1 MNAVNLTVEV
11 HCLKPSWVNYENNK
25 YRLYVNDDL
34 LTERTWIWEL
44 NTLIN
49 ENIWI
54 DVPANSTNT
63 VRLELIIQD
72 HLLAQFALL
81 TQFALRNLQVV
92 NASFTSEQIND
103 LTISFTL

>member
-25 YRLYVNDDL
+25 YRIYVNDDL

-49 ENIWI
+49 ENIWVI
-54 DVPANSTNT
+54 IPATSANT
-63 VRLELIIQD
+63 VRLEQIIQD
-72 HLLAQFALL
+72 KSVA
-81 TQFALRNLQVV
+81 QFALRNIRVIDTP
-92 NASFTSEQIND
+92 FTSEQIND

>member
-11 HCLKPSWVNYENNK
+11 HCLKPSWVNHENNK
-25 YRLYVNDDL
+25 YRIYVNDDL

-49 ENIWI
+49 ENIWVI
-54 DVPANSTNT
+54 IPATSANT
-63 VRLELIIQD
+63 VRLEQIIQD
-72 HLLAQFALL
+72 KSVA
-81 TQFALRNLQVV
+81 QFALRNIRVIDTP
-92 NASFTSEQIND
+92 FTSEQIND

>member
-11 HCLKPSWVNYENNK
+11 HCLKPSWVNHENNK
-25 YRLYVNDDL
+25 YRIYVNDDL

-49 ENIWI
+49 ENIWVI
-54 DVPANSTNT
+54 IPANSTNT
-63 VRLELIIQD
+63 VRLEQILQD
-72 HLLAQFALL
+72 KSVA
-81 TQFALRNLQVV
+81 QFALRNLQV
-92 NASFTSEQIND
+92 ADAPFTSEQIND

>member
-11 HCLKPSWVNYENNK
+11 HCLMPSWVNHENNK

-49 ENIWI
+49 ENIWVI
-54 DVPANSTNT
+54 IPATSANT
-63 VRLELIIQD
+63 VRLEQIIQD
-72 HLLAQFALL
+72 KSVA
-81 TQFALRNLQVV
+81 QFALRNIRVIDTP
-92 NASFTSEQIND
+92 FTSEQIND

>member
-11 HCLKPSWVNYENNK
+11 HCLIPSWVNYENNK
-25 YRLYVNDDL
+25 YRIYVNDDL

-49 ENIWI
+49 ENIWVI
-54 DVPANSTNT
+54 ISATSTNT
-63 VRLELIIQD
+63 VRLEQILQD
-72 HLLAQFALL
+72 KSVA
-81 TQFALRNLQVV
+81 QFALRNLQVV
-92 NASFTSEQIND
+92 NAPFTSEQIND